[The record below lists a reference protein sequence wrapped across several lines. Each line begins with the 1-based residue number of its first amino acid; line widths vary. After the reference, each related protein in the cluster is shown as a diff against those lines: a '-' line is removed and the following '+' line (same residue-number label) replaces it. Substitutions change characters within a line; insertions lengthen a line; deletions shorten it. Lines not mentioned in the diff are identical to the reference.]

1 MSGGKHSVIVLKDVK
16 AEELE
21 ALLTYMYEG
30 EVNVLQ
36 EKLSGLIKA
45 AEYLK
50 VKGLSDSDE
59 NPEVFSKSFSKRS
72 GKNSFSKEDSASPP
86 AKRHRQASEN
96 SHAESVND
104 GNPKSSEGQEHNPV
118 EIQESVADAREP
130 FTQQNQ
136 AFDIDAVK
144 EEADMEIQNEPFGFR
159 DESSHFL
166 NEQDENLPQITDIS
180 LPSVS
185 SQPQIDKDASATIFS
200 EEGNTSNNMWDMRDL
215 PNATVSNA
223 TRIGSSCYITEVDP
237 SKGARARTDGE
248 HLTITPDDLVPL
260 ISEEEEESANGTFAC
275 PFCPF
280 KTFQKNVHDTHLRRH
295 SSDKTF
301 FCQFCSY
308 SCLTKSNLK
317 CHIRKHTG
325 EKPFACP
332 HCNYRSAQSSNIKI
346 HVKRMHKNSPPV
358 TQEQRKDAGYM

>member
-1 MSGGKHSVIVLKDVK
+1 M
-16 AEELE
+16 
-21 ALLTYMYEG
+21 
-30 EVNVLQ
+30 
-36 EKLSGLIKA
+36 
-45 AEYLK
+45 
-50 VKGLSDSDE
+50 
-59 NPEVFSKSFSKRS
+59 R
-72 GKNSFSKEDSASPP
+72 
-86 AKRHRQASEN
+86 
-96 SHAESVND
+96 
-104 GNPKSSEGQEHNPV
+104 
-118 EIQESVADAREP
+118 
-130 FTQQNQ
+130 
-136 AFDIDAVK
+136 
-144 EEADMEIQNEPFGFR
+144 
-159 DESSHFL
+159 
-166 NEQDENLPQITDIS
+166 ENLVKICKEMS
-180 LPSVS
+180 
-185 SQPQIDKDASATIFS
+185 KY
-200 EEGNTSNNMWDMRDL
+200 
-215 PNATVSNA
+215 
-223 TRIGSSCYITEVDP
+223 IGSSCYITEVDP

-346 HVKRMHKNSPPV
+346 HVKRMHKNAPPV